1 MSYAPHTNTDVQ
13 HQLRMGLNPTPLP
26 LLLGSFRATETEAFF
41 EYAVRRWGDDGF
53 APDMPHVLF
62 TIDGTRLARV
72 LHTVVYVVVDEDD
85 NGPVIQKWPIKQHRR
100 YPTDWV
106 RA

>member
-13 HQLRMGLNPTPLP
+13 HQLRMGHSPSALP
-26 LLLGSFRATETEAFF
+26 MLLGSFRASETDAFF
-41 EYAVRRWGDDGF
+41 EYGERRWAEDSF
-53 APDMPHVLF
+53 APTAMHVIF

-72 LHTVVYVVVDEDD
+72 LHTVVWVVVDEDD
-85 NGPVIQKWPIKQHRR
+85 NGPVWQKWPIKQHRR

-106 RA
+106 RS